1 MHGRTWKHLPIKFN
15 IINTVHNLS
24 SKEHI
29 PDMPDNPLFEWQP
42 HISLFPPIVNDD
54 VDNDDAR
61 IFESVASNN
70 DAITP
75 LIYAD
80 DDASFHS

>member
-1 MHGRTWKHLPIKFN
+1 
-15 IINTVHNLS
+15 
-24 SKEHI
+24 
-29 PDMPDNPLFEWQP
+29 MPDNPLFEWQP